1 MRALQAVLGILIA
14 ATVMDAATIIGTP
27 ATGANCFPFGCSG
40 GTRYQQVYDAAGFD
54 GPLSITG
61 LTFYDPDNSSGSV
74 SPRTF
79 EIHLSTTLVAVD
91 ALSSTM
97 DNNVGAD
104 DALFA
109 MFTGGT
115 SMTGTFTIFG
125 TPFNYDPAGGNL
137 LMDIFVGAGEGGGIY
152 LDSRGD
158 AGGIFSRMHDFGS
171 AFEGYGLVTGFETG
185 PYSGEVPEPAA
196 AGLIGLGLALMAWRK
211 SRQ

>member
-97 DNNVGAD
+97 DNN
-104 DALFA
+104 
-109 MFTGGT
+109 
-115 SMTGTFTIFG
+115 
-125 TPFNYDPAGGNL
+125 
-137 LMDIFVGAGEGGGIY
+137 
-152 LDSRGD
+152 